1 MSESDQHSVTAQLV
15 KLKLGDE
22 NAAFVIWE
30 RFFERIRGLAKAKL
44 GTMPKRHADEEDIA
58 LSAINALYDG
68 ARADRFRKLEDRDD
82 LWQILCMITARKTA
96 SAWRKKKARP
106 EIGESAFGNPGDDDQ
121 KLGIEQIASGR
132 PDDGFLDSLS
142 STSCEL
148 LEGLDERQ
156 REVALLRLQG
166 YSNQEIADQIGR
178 SIKSVERYLKSIRE
192 DWGQ

>member
-1 MSESDQHSVTAQLV
+1 MSNSDQHSVTAQLS

-44 GTMPKRHADEEDIA
+44 GSMPKRHADEEDIA

-121 KLGIEQIASGR
+121 QFNEAESFHFYLSGSCR
-132 PDDGFLDSLS
+132 FLQLNSLS
-142 STSCEL
+142 KK
-148 LEGLDERQ
+148 D
-156 REVALLRLQG
+156 G
-166 YSNQEIADQIGR
+166 YMKKQFSSN
-178 SIKSVERYLKSIRE
+178 
-192 DWGQ
+192 